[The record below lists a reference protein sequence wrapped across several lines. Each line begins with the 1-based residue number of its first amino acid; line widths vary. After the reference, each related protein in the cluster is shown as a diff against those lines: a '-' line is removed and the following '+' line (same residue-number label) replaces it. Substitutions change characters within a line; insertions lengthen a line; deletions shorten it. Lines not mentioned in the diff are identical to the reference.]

1 VVVRSRSCASEGC
14 ICQAIMRPHSE
25 PATRDP
31 EPTPILF
38 VHASDDL
45 YGSDVI
51 ILEIVRRLDRA
62 KFYPIVVLPD
72 DMKHVG
78 LLSRELAAAGIEY
91 HHLPILIL
99 RRRYLKPQGL
109 FHTVK
114 CAVVGTWA
122 LRKLIRQREVR
133 LIHCTTLSV
142 LAGPLA
148 AWATRTP
155 LIAHVQEMLI
165 DPKIIRKAL
174 HAIARYS
181 SDKIICISD
190 SVKAH
195 ILEDQPNAAK
205 IIEVVRNSIPSPAEP
220 NRTVEEMRNELGLAE
235 GLPVVGM
242 IGRVSPWKGQEI
254 FVRAA
259 AILRS
264 EGVACQFV
272 AIGGV
277 FDKERQHLDRLK
289 ETIRSLDLENLVKIE
304 GFRKDAREL
313 ITAFDVFV
321 LPSILPEPFGLV
333 VAEAMAAGKPVIAT
347 AHGGPTEMVV
357 EGKTGFLIPPNDPY
371 ALASAIKTLLTH
383 PEEAARLGRA
393 GRKRF
398 LDHFEMR
405 EYVQRIVGLYEATL
419 VSQKLPKVDNPCM
432 S

>member
-1 VVVRSRSCASEGC
+1 MRLRLASV
-14 ICQAIMRPHSE
+14 
-25 PATRDP
+25 TRNP
-31 EPTPILF
+31 RPTPILF

-51 ILEIVRRLDRA
+51 VLEIVKRLDRT
-62 KFYPIVVLPD
+62 KFYPIVVLPS

-78 LLSRELAAAGIEY
+78 LLSRELQAAGIEY

-99 RRRYLKPQGL
+99 RRRYLQPQGL
-109 FHTVK
+109 FHILK
-114 CAVVGTWA
+114 CAVIGTWT
-122 LRKLIRQREVR
+122 LRKLMRQRDVR
-133 LIHCTTLSV
+133 LIHGTSLSV
-142 LAGPLA
+142 LAAPLV
-148 AWATRTP
+148 AWITRTP
-155 LIAHVQEMLI
+155 LISHVQEILI
-165 DPKIIRKAL
+165 DPRIIRKAL
-174 HAIARYS
+174 HSIVRHSA
-181 SDKIICISD
+181 DKIVCISD

-205 IIEVVRNSIPSPAEP
+205 IIEVVRNSIPLPVEA
-220 NRTVEEMRNELGLAE
+220 NRTVEEMRSELGLVA

-277 FDKERQHLDRLK
+277 FDNELHHLNRLK
-289 ETIRSLDLENLVKIE
+289 EIIRSLDLDNLVKIE

-313 ITAFDVFV
+313 IAAFDVFV

-347 AHGGPTEMVV
+347 RHGGPTEMVV
-357 EGKTGFLIPPNDPY
+357 EGETGFLIPPNDPN
-371 ALASAIKTLLTH
+371 ALASAIQNLLAH
-383 PEEAARLGRA
+383 PEEAASLGRA
-393 GRKRF
+393 GRRRF
-398 LDHFEMR
+398 LEHFEMR
-405 EYVQRIVGLYEATL
+405 EYVQRIEKLYDATAL
-419 VSQKLPKVDNPCM
+419 R
-432 S
+432 

>member
-1 VVVRSRSCASEGC
+1 LRSKDKEAVKRPRAGSREGR
-14 ICQAIMRPHSE
+14 IRQAIMRLIRE
-25 PATRDP
+25 PGTADP
-31 EPTPILF
+31 GPTPILF

-51 ILEIVRRLDRA
+51 ILEIVKRLDRA
-62 KFYPIVVLPD
+62 KFRPIVVLPS

-78 LLSRELAAAGIEY
+78 LLSRELHAAGIEY
-91 HHLPILIL
+91 LHLDILIL
-99 RRRYLKPQGL
+99 RRRYLRPQGL
-109 FHTVK
+109 FHIVK
-114 CAVVGTWA
+114 CAVVGTWS
-122 LRKLIRQREVR
+122 LSKLIRQKDVG
-133 LIHCTTLSV
+133 LIHGTSLSV
-142 LAGPLA
+142 LAAPLA
-148 AWATRTP
+148 AWVTNTP
-155 LIAHVQEMLI
+155 LISHVQEMLI
-165 DPKIIRKAL
+165 DPRIIRKAL

-181 SDKIICISD
+181 ADRIICISE

-195 ILEDQPNAAK
+195 ILEDQPDAAK
-205 IIEVVRNSIPSPAEP
+205 LVEVVRNSIPSPAEP
-220 NRTVEEMRNELGLAE
+220 RRTIEAMRHELGLAE

-277 FDKERQHLDRLK
+277 FDNERHHLDRLK
-289 ETIRSLDLENLVKIE
+289 ETIGSLDLENLVKIE

-313 ITAFDVFV
+313 IAAFDVFV

-333 VAEAMAAGKPVIAT
+333 IVEAMAAGKPVIAT

-357 EGKTGFLIPPNDPY
+357 EGETGFLIPPKNPY
-371 ALASAIKTLLTH
+371 ALASAIKNLLAH
-383 PEEAARLGRA
+383 PEEAARLGSA
-393 GRKRF
+393 GRRRF

-405 EYVQRIVGLYEATL
+405 EYVHRIERLYDVTAL
-419 VSQKLPKVDNPCM
+419 RR
-432 S
+432 

>member
-1 VVVRSRSCASEGC
+1 MSQSG
-14 ICQAIMRPHSE
+14 MRPNRE
-25 PATRDP
+25 PVTLNP

-51 ILEIVRRLDRA
+51 ILEIVKRLDRA

-72 DMKHVG
+72 DVKHVG

-109 FHTVK
+109 FHAVK
-114 CAVVGTWA
+114 CAVIGTWA

-133 LIHCTTLSV
+133 LIHSTTLSV
-142 LAGPLA
+142 LAAPLA
-148 AWATRTP
+148 AWVTRTP
-155 LIAHVQEMLI
+155 LISHVQEILI
-165 DPKIIRKAL
+165 DPQIIRKAL

-181 SDKIICISD
+181 SDRIICISD

-205 IIEVVRNSIPSPAEP
+205 ILEVVRNSIPLPAEP
-220 NRTVEEMRNELGLAE
+220 NRTIEEMRNELGLAE
-235 GLPVVGM
+235 DLPVAGM

-264 EGVACQFV
+264 EGIACQFV

-277 FDKERQHLDRLK
+277 FDNERQHLDRLN
-289 ETIRSLDLENLVKIE
+289 ETIRSLDLENMVKIE

-313 ITAFDVFV
+313 IAAFDVFV

-333 VAEAMAAGKPVIAT
+333 VAEAMATGKPVIAT

-357 EGKTGFLIPPNDPY
+357 EGETGFLIPPNNPY
-371 ALASAIKTLLTH
+371 ALASAIKNLLAH
-383 PEEAARLGRA
+383 PEEAAKLGRA
-393 GRKRF
+393 ARKRF
-398 LDHFEMR
+398 LEHFEMR
-405 EYVQRIVGLYEATL
+405 EYVQKIERLYEATL
-419 VSQKLPKVDNPCM
+419 ASQKLPKASAPCM
-432 S
+432 F